1 MRDETIDAIAVWCG
15 SLEAAVAEQN
25 TLPNTGP
32 AVQQALLGL
41 GELAAAVVLVSVD
54 ASPDWVGKPVLVES
68 AVSTLFETMTEEG
81 LAEGAAKSVAD
92 QKAKYYQNLVSSPE
106 ITASAK
112 KYGLPPETVARDLAD
127 DFVEQMTQAIRSVT
141 PLVLRVA
148 KEPWSVAALEERL
161 AAATAGTG
169 RRGSAVTAVDE
180 PAPAAPGRSAAAW
193 YADPS
198 GRHQH
203 RYWDG
208 TRWTPHVADDGETS
222 VDPLDSAPDKDG
234 GAEPVAGRHAII
246 ECGNTRFTVDESVL
260 GQELD
265 GRIAYILDLRGENIE
280 ELLRT
285 GKTEVVNVVGLKQQV
300 ALEYCECPDMASHVR
315 T

>member
-198 GRHQH
+198 GRHQY

-208 TRWTPHVADDGETS
+208 TRWTPHVANNGETS
-222 VDPLDSAPDKDG
+222 VDPLDSAPDK
-234 GAEPVAGRHAII
+234 E
-246 ECGNTRFTVDESVL
+246 
-260 GQELD
+260 
-265 GRIAYILDLRGENIE
+265 
-280 ELLRT
+280 
-285 GKTEVVNVVGLKQQV
+285 
-300 ALEYCECPDMASHVR
+300 ALQ

>member
-198 GRHQH
+198 GRHQY

-208 TRWTPHVADDGETS
+208 TRWTPHVANNGETS

>member
-1 MRDETIDAIAVWCG
+1 MTSPLPPPGWYPDSTVSGQQRYWDGRAWTEHTAPAGPNGPTPSPSTQDSAAAGAEENGAMRDETIDAIAVWCG

-198 GRHQH
+198 GRHQY

-208 TRWTPHVADDGETS
+208 TRWTPHVANNGETS
-222 VDPLDSAPDKDG
+222 VDPLDSAPDK
-234 GAEPVAGRHAII
+234 E
-246 ECGNTRFTVDESVL
+246 
-260 GQELD
+260 
-265 GRIAYILDLRGENIE
+265 
-280 ELLRT
+280 
-285 GKTEVVNVVGLKQQV
+285 
-300 ALEYCECPDMASHVR
+300 ALQ